1 MSLAKIIRKSV
12 RDWNKARLIR
22 KHSLKKRDYPFAL
35 AVLGIMKNESMTIDE
50 WVMHYQQ
57 VGADKIYLIDNG
69 STDDTVAKAQR
80 WVEKGVVELIERPRP
95 HRQLYHYWD
104 AVQTFKIRKTCEW
117 LLIADLDEF
126 WFCPDGTRLPA
137 KLKTL
142 DRCSVIY
149 ANWKIFGSSGLKK
162 QPVSV
167 RCGFTHCDPKLYPG
181 NQTKY
186 IVRTSAIKTRTQI
199 QVHKFRGA
207 DSSVT
212 LSDNE
217 NFSVF
222 HYRIQSREYYERVKQ
237 VRGDVLFDDEEIKQY
252 TNRNDAYFEAF
263 DAVCTE
269 IDRTLADLV
278 EQDRLGKS

>member
-1 MSLAKIIRKSV
+1 MTLATMIKKSV
-12 RDWNKARLIR
+12 REWNKARLIR
-22 KHSLKKRDYPFAL
+22 KHRLKKSESPFTL

-50 WVMHYQQ
+50 WVIHYQQ

-69 STDDTVAKAQR
+69 STDDTVAKAQK
-80 WVEKGVVELIERPRP
+80 WVDKGVVELIERPRP

-126 WFCPDGTRLPA
+126 WFCPDGATLPA

-142 DRCSVIY
+142 EYCSVIY
-149 ANWKIFGSSGLKK
+149 ANWKIFGSSGLQK

-167 RCGFTHCDPKLYPG
+167 RRGFTQCDPKLYPG
-181 NQTKY
+181 NETKY
-186 IVRTSAIKTRTQI
+186 IVRTSAIKSRTQI

-217 NFSVF
+217 NFSIF

-237 VRGDVLFDDEEIKQY
+237 VRGDVLYDDEEIKEY
-252 TNRNDAYFEAF
+252 TDRNDAYFKDF
-263 DAVCTE
+263 DARCTA